1 MRDEKEN
8 IEPLIKSLP
17 HLTESQEIL
26 FVEGHSEDGTKE
38 EIERVSREYPDKN
51 IKVIG

>member
-26 FVEGHSEDGTKE
+26 FVEGHSKDGIKE
-38 EIERVSREYPDKN
+38 EIGRVSKGYSEKLL
-51 IKVIG
+51 KL